1 MSIGNIVCGIQQK
14 LRNRHIIVFLKI
26 EYLKLIQ
33 CYVNYISIIKKKQFS
48 DEKIIQESYTSALSI
63 SNT

>member
-1 MSIGNIVCGIQQK
+1 MSTGNIVCGIQQK

-33 CYVNYISIIKKKQFS
+33 CYVNYISIIKKNNFQMRK
-48 DEKIIQESYTSALSI
+48 LSKKA
-63 SNT
+63 TQVH